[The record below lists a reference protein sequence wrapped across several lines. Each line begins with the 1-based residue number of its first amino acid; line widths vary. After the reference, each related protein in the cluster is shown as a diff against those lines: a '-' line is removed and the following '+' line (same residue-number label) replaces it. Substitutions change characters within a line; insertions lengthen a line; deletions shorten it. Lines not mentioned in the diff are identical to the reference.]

1 MGNTKKNVYMPSR
14 LTRGNIVE
22 LVGALNFFFESA
34 GLKIRDVFLYFDRV
48 NKVDVLGILVLYKFL
63 EYSVMH
69 SCFENPTFNLTYN
82 KYLDNEIGKF
92 GFSDLI
98 AALMNNKAKEH
109 YYKNLDTQVTEDFIL
124 APIAILRGID
134 MRAQKKKAQKEIAK
148 YYGDNDTTAMILQ
161 VFSEIFQNYL
171 SHAET
176 DNRSIVV
183 MHGDKQKIAF
193 ACADNGVGILKSMKA
208 NPRYSSLK
216 VEVMLKKSLKRGV
229 TSKEGTNHLGY
240 GLFYINEV
248 VSRLGGQLIIYTDH
262 YFLYNRAGRTSI
274 TRLHKWHGT
283 IIYVTIPLHQAIT
296 IDDIE
301 TETNNDIKINFI

>member
-1 MGNTKKNVYMPSR
+1 MVSTKKNVYMPSR

-22 LVGALNFFFESA
+22 LVGTLNFFFESA

-109 YYKNLDTQVTEDFIL
+109 YYKNLDTQVTADFIL
-124 APIAILRGID
+124 APIAILRGKD
-134 MRAQKKKAQKEIAK
+134 MRSQKKKAQREIAN

-161 VFSEIFQNYL
+161 VFSEIFQNFL
-171 SHAET
+171 SHAAT

-193 ACADNGVGILKSMKA
+193 ACADNGVGILNSMKE
-208 NPRYSSLK
+208 NPRYSSMK
-216 VEVMLKKSLKRGV
+216 AEAMLQKSLMRGV

-240 GLFYINEV
+240 GLYYINEV
-248 VSRLGGQLIIYTDH
+248 VSRLGGQLIIYTDR
-262 YFLYNRAGRTSI
+262 YYLYNRGGKLNI
-274 TRLHKWHGT
+274 MKLHNWLGT
-283 IIYVTIPLHQAIT
+283 IIYVTIPLHQAVT

-301 TETNNDIKINFI
+301 TDTNNDIKINFI